1 MRMLILL
8 EIYPYRSKM
17 VDLEIREIKESE
29 FSTWDKFVENS
40 EQGNLFSTSLWL
52 EILNKYPD
60 GNAKLLGVFNSNE
73 LLSGILLYG
82 RKKAFLNIMAYPPL
96 TPFTSIIFSDG
107 KTSKFSKIES
117 TQKKIITLINDYL
130 NKNYNYIALQLEP
143 SIKDIRPFLW
153 IGWKSL
159 VNYTYEIDL
168 SNIKYLWE
176 KIDKDAKYEIN
187 KAKKSNVEVS
197 GSNDIDEFLVLYEKT
212 FLKQNLKMPL
222 NKDFLKEMFE
232 ILSRKNKCRL
242 YLAKTGENEI
252 ISGALTTWDD
262 KKSYYLL
269 AASDPDAKLGANY
282 LLLWNIIE
290 DMSKNFK
297 SMGLV
302 GANIP
307 NITKFKREF
316 ATKLVPYYIVE
327 KYSSFLIKIL
337 VKLYTISTQ
346 FRN

>member
-1 MRMLILL
+1 MA
-8 EIYPYRSKM
+8 
-17 VDLEIREIKESE
+17 DLEIREIKESE
-29 FSTWDKFVENS
+29 FPLWDKFVEDS
-40 EQGNLFSTSLWL
+40 EQGTLFSTSLWL
-52 EILNKYPD
+52 EVLNKYPD
-60 GNAKLLGVFNSNE
+60 GKAKLIGVFGSNE
-73 LLSGILLYG
+73 LLGGILLYD
-82 RKKAFLNIMAYPPL
+82 REKTFLNIMAYPPL
-96 TPFTSIIFSDG
+96 TPFTTILFKES
-107 KTSKFSKIES
+107 KTSKLSKIES
-117 TQKKIITLINDYL
+117 SQKKIITLINDYL

-143 SIKDIRPFLW
+143 SITDIRHFLW
-153 IGWKSL
+153 TGWKSS

-197 GSNDIDEFLVLYEKT
+197 ESNDIDEFLVLYEKT

-242 YLAKTGENEI
+242 YLAKTKENEI

-269 AASDPDAKLGANY
+269 AASDPVAKLGANY
-282 LLLWNIIE
+282 LLLWHIIE
-290 DMSKNFK
+290 DMSRKFNK
-297 SMGLV
+297 MDLV

-307 NITKFKREF
+307 NIIKFKREF
-316 ATKLVPYYIVE
+316 ATKLVSYYVVE
-327 KYSSFLIKIL
+327 KYSSFFVKVLD
-337 VKLYTISTQ
+337 KLYRKITSPSLLRVI
-346 FRN
+346 FKDLVR